1 MGYVSWANNIAT
13 EDAITVDT
21 LRRAGAIIYAK
32 TTMPQS
38 GMALECVSNLYG
50 RTLNP
55 FNTYLTPGG
64 SSGGEG
70 ALIACRGSI
79 LGMGTDSGGSIR
91 APAAFNGLYGLKGTS
106 SRISYKGNMNNSSG
120 MGSASS
126 IGPMACSIRDLK
138 LVTKV
143 LVNDQQWL
151 KDSSVVAKPWN
162 ENSESNETK
171 RLSIGLI
178 EWDESVMPHP
188 PIRRALE
195 MTKNRLLE
203 AGHEGK
209 LFPDVT
215 DSINIHIFLIE

>member
-1 MGYVSWANNIAT
+1 MGYVSWADKIAT
-13 EDAITVDT
+13 EDAVAVDT

-50 RTLNP
+50 RTLSP
-55 FNTYLTPGG
+55 FNTLLTPGG

-79 LGMGTDSGGSIR
+79 LGLGTDSGGSIR

-126 IGPMACSIRDLK
+126 IGPMAFSIRDLK
-138 LVTKV
+138 LVAKV
-143 LVNDQQWL
+143 LVNDQQWM
-151 KDSSVVAKPWN
+151 KDASVVAKPWN
-162 ENSESNETK
+162 DNSESKEGK

-178 EWDESVMPHP
+178 EWDEIVMPHP

-195 MTKNRLLE
+195 MTKKRLLE

-209 LFPDVT
+209 SFLTNTEKRSCFP
-215 DSINIHIFLIE
+215 H

>member
-1 MGYVSWANNIAT
+1 MGYVSWADKIAA
-13 EDAITVDT
+13 EDAVTVDT

-55 FNTYLTPGG
+55 FNTSLTPGG

-126 IGPMACSIRDLK
+126 IGPMAFSIRDLK

-151 KDSSVVAKPWN
+151 KDASVVAKPWN
-162 ENSESNETK
+162 DILEKKK

-178 EWDESVMPHP
+178 EWDGSVMPHP

-209 LFPDVT
+209 LLSLTFSTIMTKFP
-215 DSINIHIFLIE
+215 N